1 MWIFWS
7 ILLGI
12 GLAMDAFAVSITNGL
27 NDDKLKRRMMVVIAL
42 FFGVFQ
48 AVATSIDV
56 AHNSQSYNNSNFNIS
71 GDILMA

>member
-12 GLAMDAFAVSITNGL
+12 GLAMDDFAVSITNGL

-48 AVATSIDV
+48 AVATSIDK
-56 AHNSQSYNNSNFNIS
+56 
-71 GDILMA
+71 L